1 VKGKILSAT
10 IRRNPTGKYF
20 VSILCEC
27 EIEPLSPVDES
38 IGIDLGLKHFLTSSD
53 GEKEDVPG
61 YFRQYEKKLARWQR
75 IMSRRQYESNRWR
88 KAKLK
93 VAKTHEKIR
102 NARNDF
108 LHKLSTKL
116 IHENQVICLEDLQV
130 KNMVKNHN
138 LAKSITDASW
148 SAFVSMLE
156 YKAKGYGRIISKV
169 SKSFPSSQLC
179 SCCGYRNKAVKDLKL
194 REWICPNCGKQQD
207 RDVNAAKNIL
217 QEGMRLLAAG
227 TAV

>member
-1 VKGKILSAT
+1 
-10 IRRNPTGKYF
+10 
-20 VSILCEC
+20 
-27 EIEPLSPVDES
+27 
-38 IGIDLGLKHFLTSSD
+38 
-53 GEKEDVPG
+53 
-61 YFRQYEKKLARWQR
+61 
-75 IMSRRQYESNRWR
+75 MSRRQYESNRWR

-194 REWICPNCGKQQD
+194 REWTCPNCGKQQD